1 MVWERHNNNRRKIKE
16 SDFMD
21 WNYLIKLLIILN
33 KGLIVSLKIFILT
46 LIFSV
51 PFGIAV
57 SRCAMTKNKIVKCI
71 TKIYI
76 LVMRGTPLLLQII
89 CIYFAPYYISGI
101 SYNRFI
107 AVIIAFVLNYSAY
120 FGEIFRG
127 GIESIPIG
135 QWEASFTL
143 GFSKIQTFLLIIL
156 PQVIKRVLQA
166 LSNEIITL
174 VRDTSL
180 AQVIGI
186 SELFSLAQKQANY
199 KFSIIPLL
207 IAGVIYLIISII
219 LTMFFSFTEK
229 KLEYY
234 K

>member
-1 MVWERHNNNRRKIKE
+1 MEW
-16 SDFMD
+16 D
-21 WNYLIKLLIILN
+21 YLIKLLNILS

-46 LIFSV
+46 LLLSI
-51 PFGIAV
+51 PCGIIV
-57 SRCAMTKNKIVKCI
+57 SRCAMSKNKIAKCI

-89 CIYFAPYYISGI
+89 CIYFAPYYILGV
-101 SYNRFI
+101 SYDRFVAI
-107 AVIIAFVLNYSAY
+107 IIAFVLNYAAY

-127 GIESIPIG
+127 GIESIPQG
-135 QWEASFTL
+135 QWEAAFTL
-143 GFSKIQTFLLIIL
+143 GFKKFQTFLLIIL
-156 PQVIKRVLQA
+156 PQTIKRVLQA
-166 LSNEIITL
+166 LSNEVITL

-180 AQVIGI
+180 AQVIGVG
-186 SELFSLAQKQANY
+186 ELFSFAQKQANY

-207 IAGVIYLIISII
+207 IAGAIYLVISII
-219 LTMFFSFTEK
+219 LTVLFNYSEK

>member
-1 MVWERHNNNRRKIKE
+1 
-16 SDFMD
+16 MD
-21 WNYLIKLLIILN
+21 WNYLIKLLKILSN
-33 KGLIVSLKIFILT
+33 GLMISLKIFILT
-46 LIFSV
+46 LLFSI
-51 PFGIAV
+51 PFGIIV
-57 SRCAMTKNKIVKCI
+57 SRCAMSKVKIIKCI

-89 CIYFAPYYISGI
+89 CIYFVPYYILGI

-107 AVIIAFVLNYSAY
+107 AVLIAFILNYSAY

-127 GIESIPIG
+127 GIESIPNG
-135 QWEASFTL
+135 QWESAFTL
-143 GFSKIQTFLLIIL
+143 GFSKMQTFLLIIL
-156 PQVIKRVLQA
+156 PQTIKRVLQA
-166 LSNEIITL
+166 ISNEVITL
-174 VRDTSL
+174 IRDTSL

-207 IAGVIYLIISII
+207 IAGLIYLIISVI
-219 LTMFFSFTEK
+219 LTEMFNYSEK
-229 KLEYY
+229 KLAYY